1 MPVQQFSAYDVIVD
15 VIPGAI
21 GLILVSTLLP
31 KSAFNSLTAYSPI
44 VSGSALLVGGYFFGR
59 IIHSFSSRIPDLAGS
74 ANRRIR
80 FDSLEETG
88 FSPRLLRIFR
98 DILLFPLKLISGFGD
113 RSRLKNWFDKPEDS
127 PTDVN
132 HRTIYQ
138 VIEGLANKMGYQ
150 HKPLPEPSSMI
161 KYGENLLYGEDSL
174 YMKYEMLSTFFRN
187 ISVLSILFSLASVS
201 YWYIARWGQNIRF
214 NNWDP
219 QIALPPEIYL
229 FLGLFAFSIAAISY
243 AQKTD
248 FESRRDRAYINDLNE
263 ILNE

>member
-1 MPVQQFSAYDVIVD
+1 
-15 VIPGAI
+15 
-21 GLILVSTLLP
+21 
-31 KSAFNSLTAYSPI
+31 
-44 VSGSALLVGGYFFGR
+44 
-59 IIHSFSSRIPDLAGS
+59 
-74 ANRRIR
+74 
-80 FDSLEETG
+80 
-88 FSPRLLRIFR
+88 
-98 DILLFPLKLISGFGD
+98 
-113 RSRLKNWFDKPEDS
+113 
-127 PTDVN
+127 
-132 HRTIYQ
+132 
-138 VIEGLANKMGYQ
+138 
-150 HKPLPEPSSMI
+150 MI